1 MLTSDLLITRNRK
14 GQIYP
19 QYIKNKYKSY
29 YLDIIKTIISIFENH
44 IGKSLDELDE
54 SLKSFYEPSMNK
66 KIIDGF
72 IKLLKDRCEFEV
84 SADISPEEIRK
95 ELFITSSEYWKN
107 LSVKDNFD
115 RNIILEKVANKLG
128 IKPQQVDNQMYADL
142 KGSQII
148 KEFNSI
154 SPEGLFNRYN
164 LSLAQAVLFKASKVN
179 IKVRNANPKE
189 YRELFRYIKFFRL
202 IYTVS
207 GNNEKGYN
215 ITLNGPFSLFKSVQK
230 YGFQMALFLP
240 ALILLDD
247 WELEAELIWGK
258 KKQKAI
264 YKIDSNTGLV
274 SHYKSNDI
282 SMLEECEIFLKQ
294 FRETDNNWTVSNNN
308 EIINLKGEGVCI
320 PDFVFKHKETG
331 DKIYMEVFGYWS
343 RDTVWKRIE
352 LIEKNFPEKLILA
365 VSKKLRISEKAVKE
379 ELPAQVYVY
388 TNMILPNAITKIL
401 DELHNST
408 PSLF

>member
-66 KIIDGF
+66 KLIDGF

-95 ELFITSSEYWKN
+95 ELFITSSEYRKN

-115 RNIILEKVANKLG
+115 RNLILEKVANKLG

-207 GNNEKGYN
+207 GNNEEGYN

-247 WELEAELIWGK
+247 WELEAELVWGK
-258 KKQKAI
+258 KKQKATL
-264 YKIDSNTGLV
+264 KIDSKTGLV

-282 SMLEECEIFLKQ
+282 SMLEECEVFLKQ
-294 FRETDNNWTVSNNN
+294 FKETDNNWTVSNNN
-308 EIINLKGEGVCI
+308 EIINLKGEGICI